1 MFEEMPEA
9 PWWVIASWLITIVG
23 WFVVERRSNRRAS
36 ASESFQMVREVENHL
51 DRFRSNVIDALV
63 LTGEEADGLR
73 RAAIRDT
80 RKIQLALRLLHQR
93 DARFDIEAEYLK
105 LKRMATGEDFESPD
119 RDALPI
125 DGRRISE
132 IDEAV
137 DNLIANIHR
146 TYNEIYHR
154 FRWHLRRES
163 TTAGFE

>member
-1 MFEEMPEA
+1 MLEA

-23 WFVVERRSNRRAS
+23 WFVVGCWSNRRAS
-36 ASESFQMVREVENHL
+36 ASESFQMVREAENHL

-63 LTGEEADGLR
+63 LTGEGAKADGLR

-80 RKIQLALRLLHQR
+80 RRIQLVLRLLCQR
-93 DARFDIEAEYLK
+93 DARFDVETEYLK

-119 RDALPI
+119 RNALPI
-125 DGRRISE
+125 DSRRISE

-146 TYNEIYHR
+146 AYNEIYHR
-154 FRWHLRRES
+154 FRWRSRRGSTATES
-163 TTAGFE
+163 K